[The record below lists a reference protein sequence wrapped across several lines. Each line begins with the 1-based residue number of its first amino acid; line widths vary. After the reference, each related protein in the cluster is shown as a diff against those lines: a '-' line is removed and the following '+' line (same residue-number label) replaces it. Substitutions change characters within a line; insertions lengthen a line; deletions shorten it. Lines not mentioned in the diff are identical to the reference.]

1 MPLVPDSQAAACA
14 RAGAGGRRR
23 GFRPITTPSITIT
36 IAVDA
41 SIPMLKRLVP
51 IPADIPFGQKA
62 LVAQIVLPAG
72 TKLTFLE

>member
-1 MPLVPDSQAAACA
+1 
-14 RAGAGGRRR
+14 
-23 GFRPITTPSITIT
+23 
-36 IAVDA
+36 
-41 SIPMLKRLVP
+41 MLKRLVP